1 MSKTLRTSLILGLA
15 LGISLPASAR
25 RSSKVEREVD
35 PQVTIRVYDY
45 AGLEARLLSR
55 AMDYAAHVYGRSGIE
70 VGRVLCRVRG
80 SNSSDEV
87 CRQGANPTSFQLRIV
102 SNPEHQITGTDDL
115 TLGYASSPLITV
127 YYSRVK
133 ELAGL
138 SDVGPDEILGCVVAH
153 ELGHVLLGSNAHSP
167 TGIMSAYWGE
177 AELRLVQRNALGFL
191 PFQKELIRINV
202 LARQQ
207 EILKQAGTGA
217 LAQR

>member
-15 LGISLPASAR
+15 LGICLPARAR
-25 RSSKVEREVD
+25 RSSKVEREAD

-45 AGLEARLLSR
+45 SGLEAKLLSR
-55 AMDYAAHVYGRSGIE
+55 AMDYAAHVYGRSGVD
-70 VGRVLCRVRG
+70 VGRVLCRVGG

-115 TLGYASSPLITV
+115 TLGYASGPLITV

-133 ELAGL
+133 ELAAL
-138 SDVGPDEILGCVVAH
+138 YDFEPDEILGCVVAH

-167 TGIMSAYWGE
+167 TGIMSARWRE
-177 AELRLVQRNALGFL
+177 AELRLVHQNAFGFL
-191 PFQKELIRINV
+191 PFQKELIRDNAIT
-202 LARQQ
+202 RHQ
-207 EILKQAGTGA
+207 EMLKQASAVA
-217 LAQR
+217 LAQ

>member
-15 LGISLPASAR
+15 LGICLPAHAR
-25 RSSKVEREVD
+25 RSSKVEGEAD

-45 AGLEARLLSR
+45 SGLEAELLSR
-55 AMDYAAHVYGRSGIE
+55 AMDYAAHVYGRSGVE
-70 VGRVLCRVRG
+70 VGLVLCRVSG

-87 CRQGANPTSFQLRIV
+87 CRQGPKPTSFQLRIV
-102 SNPEHQITGTDDL
+102 SNPERQITGTDDL
-115 TLGYASSPLITV
+115 TLGYAAGPLITV
-127 YYSRVK
+127 FYPRVE
-133 ELAGL
+133 ELAAL
-138 SDVGPDEILGCVVAH
+138 SAVGPDEILGCVVAH

-167 TGIMSAYWGE
+167 TGIMSACWGE
-177 AELRLVQRNALGFL
+177 AELRLVHQNALGFL

-207 EILKQAGTGA
+207 ESLKQAGTVA